1 MRKYRFEDHISDAKF
16 EAFGDTLEQA
26 FESAALALIS
36 LMWDRKVVESRIEY
50 GVKVTGRDEK
60 QLLVAF
66 LEEILFLRDAKSFL
80 LSQVDGI
87 RIDRKKSICILRAFF
102 RGQTYSESVPTY
114 GDVKAVTY
122 NEMKIEHNGQFRIQV
137 VVDL

>member
-1 MRKYRFEDHISDAKF
+1 MRKYRFEDHMSDAKF
-16 EAFGDTLEQA
+16 EAFGKTLEEA
-26 FESAALALIS
+26 FENAALALIS
-36 LMWDRKVVESRIEY
+36 LMWDREAVESRIEY
-50 GVKVTGRDEK
+50 RVKVIGRDEK

-66 LEEILFLRDAKSFL
+66 LEEILFLLDAKSFL
-80 LSQVDGI
+80 LAEVEDL
-87 RIDRKKSICILRAFF
+87 RIDREKNNRALRAIF
-102 RGQTYSESVPTY
+102 RGQIYSESVPTY